1 MPDNSLVTEAWLGN
15 QKLLQEEVEVAR
27 STDAATLAS
36 TDRAAHAFSAAAE
49 LARCTGKLQAQFG
62 GPLIGS
68 INS

>member
-1 MPDNSLVTEAWLGN
+1 MAGKPEAAAGGS
-15 QKLLQEEVEVAR
+15 R
-27 STDAATLAS
+27 SRAKHRCSDAATLAS
-36 TDRAAHAFSAAAE
+36 TDRAAHTFSAAAE